1 MLFAKFVTETN
12 KQLFPSGSCKYEF
25 ENFRHTGPLQSDWSK
40 SVLAPPLSIP
50 KCLPFFHAKSMC
62 LAQGVDTLA
71 CSGRAHPSTSNLQK
85 IGIMCKR
92 KQKPQVRLW
101 KGKRKSESV
110 IQHFGLPLCSLWW
123 QIRILCLIL
132 KLNMSPFK

>member
-50 KCLPFFHAKSMC
+50 KCLPFFHAKSKS
-62 LAQGVDTLA
+62 LAILSLYYHCAGVTYCTYAYDM
-71 CSGRAHPSTSNLQK
+71 R
-85 IGIMCKR
+85 
-92 KQKPQVRLW
+92 
-101 KGKRKSESV
+101 
-110 IQHFGLPLCSLWW
+110 
-123 QIRILCLIL
+123 
-132 KLNMSPFK
+132 